1 MLYTFVL
8 CRTTAIVADDTN
20 LHENGNTRRQYTN
33 FLKMATLTMTTSLPE
48 MMSKTMPQTITACD
62 SIPESY
68 YVCEDDLAAVKIQ
81 RAARMYLARKQWE
94 ELYVRHIKSQV
105 LRLKEEAKLKTK
117 NDKRRKFLDASAT
130 VVQALARGYIIRNG
144 YRKCDKNRRDD
155 GGDGLSLMES
165 IRKRMRIR
173 QKIEMLKQQ
182 IAEVRAT
189 KNSTGIDIATV
200 GDISASKVELLKGK
214 QHRLQTKAKTL
225 EAVTR
230 PLQEKFDELRKENE
244 KLRSKLRKIESKNES
259 RKHANETNAELLEE
273 KLQTIQSMNDEI
285 KSLDFVTYQRTKA
298 QKRLDKLVESSSA
311 YANLG
316 GMSERDSSAFTDE
329 VARIG
334 REAHRKARMFRDS
347 LRSHISTSSLT
358 KPRSSRSIAD
368 SVGTTDTTESTTAE
382 TSSSQRDLGSKTSLQ
397 RRGHGGVLRKL
408 LRDRSRQSVTESEEP
423 RSTRKLLRDRSRRSV
438 TESEEPRSTSPQRRE
453 SIFIKR
459 DRSRR
464 SLLESEQNHNRRSLR
479 SLLESEHRRSRRS
492 LGSEENSN
500 VTPTSHKSEGSNFN
514 TPVMSNTGKKT
525 VSIKRGRRDG
535 LLEPR
540 LDRSVSPDATLE
552 RHDGSLN
559 NTPVISNQK
568 SVVLKRGRRNGTLE
582 PKLDR
587 SVSPAQKGHDRSSN
601 NTPKRKGTKTM
612 RRISSETRTPLSQLR
627 TGGMRRVFSERR
639 ISPTPAQKSQP
650 SSSLFKLKEE
660 LRDECRSG
668 SGLSKEL
675 LGETQQPRRKNSTRD
690 ESTPMKSPNGKKK
703 LNKDCVSRAKTSRK
717 ARSRS
722 RSRDP
727 AEDSQTSEKNGAIL
741 RGKRPSDVDI
751 ASQLRR
757 HVSLTAKAIEMRKNK
772 RSYLRKSTSL
782 TDSSISRRK
791 LVDESM
797 DSRGMLPHL
806 K

>member
-1 MLYTFVL
+1 
-8 CRTTAIVADDTN
+8 
-20 LHENGNTRRQYTN
+20 
-33 FLKMATLTMTTSLPE
+33 
-48 MMSKTMPQTITACD
+48 
-62 SIPESY
+62 
-68 YVCEDDLAAVKIQ
+68 
-81 RAARMYLARKQWE
+81 
-94 ELYVRHIKSQV
+94 
-105 LRLKEEAKLKTK
+105 
-117 NDKRRKFLDASAT
+117 
-130 VVQALARGYIIRNG
+130 
-144 YRKCDKNRRDD
+144 
-155 GGDGLSLMES
+155 
-165 IRKRMRIR
+165 
-173 QKIEMLKQQ
+173 
-182 IAEVRAT
+182 
-189 KNSTGIDIATV
+189 
-200 GDISASKVELLKGK
+200 
-214 QHRLQTKAKTL
+214 
-225 EAVTR
+225 
-230 PLQEKFDELRKENE
+230 
-244 KLRSKLRKIESKNES
+244 
-259 RKHANETNAELLEE
+259 
-273 KLQTIQSMNDEI
+273 
-285 KSLDFVTYQRTKA
+285 
-298 QKRLDKLVESSSA
+298 
-311 YANLG
+311 
-316 GMSERDSSAFTDE
+316 
-329 VARIG
+329 
-334 REAHRKARMFRDS
+334 
-347 LRSHISTSSLT
+347 
-358 KPRSSRSIAD
+358 
-368 SVGTTDTTESTTAE
+368 
-382 TSSSQRDLGSKTSLQ
+382 
-397 RRGHGGVLRKL
+397 
-408 LRDRSRQSVTESEEP
+408 
-423 RSTRKLLRDRSRRSV
+423 
-438 TESEEPRSTSPQRRE
+438 
-453 SIFIKR
+453 
-459 DRSRR
+459 
-464 SLLESEQNHNRRSLR
+464 
-479 SLLESEHRRSRRS
+479 
-492 LGSEENSN
+492 
-500 VTPTSHKSEGSNFN
+500 
-514 TPVMSNTGKKT
+514 MSNTGKKT

-587 SVSPAQKGHDRSSN
+587 SVSPTPKGHDRSSN

-690 ESTPMKSPNGKKK
+690 ESTPMKSPKGKKK
-703 LNKDCVSRAKTSRK
+703 LNKDCVSRAKNSSK

-727 AEDSQTSEKNGAIL
+727 AEDSQTSEKSGVIL

-782 TDSSISRRK
+782 TNSSISRRK